1 MAALK
6 DAALHSFLEEKA
18 AKYNRTAFLDDDPV
32 SIPHLFSKKED
43 IEIAAFLTAT
53 ISWGQRVTILKNAHK
68 LLDKMDRSPHQF
80 ILHFKPSD
88 LIPFRSF
95 KHRTFN
101 GEDCIFFLKSLQKIY
116 KNQSSLE
123 AIFVSQ
129 SKEENKTKEAI
140 IAARNTFFSLRHD
153 LRQEKHFSDPARGSA
168 AKRLNMFL
176 RWMVRKD
183 KAGVDLGIWKKMYSS
198 DLLCPLDV
206 HSGRVARKLGLLA
219 RKQDDWQAVTELTA
233 RLRKFDPLD
242 PVKYDYALFGLGV
255 FEKF

>member
-6 DAALHSFLEEKA
+6 DEALRSFLEEKSA
-18 AKYNRTAFLDDDPV
+18 LYNRTAFVDDDPV

-53 ISWGQRVTILKNAHK
+53 ISWGKRSSILKNAK
-68 LLDKMDRSPHQF
+68 TLMEKMDGSPHQF
-80 ILHFKPSD
+80 ILHFNQSD
-88 LIPFRSF
+88 LNTFRSF

-101 GEDCIFFLKSLQKIY
+101 GSDCIFFLKSLKNIY
-116 KNQSSLE
+116 KNHTSLE
-123 AIFVSQ
+123 AAFSPYIKDGVQ
-129 SKEENKTKEAI
+129 IKDGI
-140 IAARNTFFSLRHD
+140 ISARNTFFSLPHEI
-153 LRQEKHFSDPARGSA
+153 RQQKHFSDPAKGSA

-183 KAGVDLGIWKKMYSS
+183 KSGVDFGIWQKMQSS
-198 DLLCPLDV
+198 ELLCPLDV